1 MILIA
6 ILAGIILGQYI
17 RLDVNPKAIDF
28 ARAAWTFFTT
38 EAPAIIGKTH
48 DHFLLNKLN
57 AAFPAAESA
66 PTTADKVTVK
76 PVQSIAAK
84 TAKQSEKLT
93 VKAE

>member
-17 RLDVNPKAIDF
+17 RLDVNPKALDF
-28 ARAAWTFFTT
+28 ARTVWAFLTT

-48 DHFLLNKLN
+48 DRFLLNKLTH
-57 AAFPAAESA
+57 AFPTVEGAIAAK
-66 PTTADKVTVK
+66 PTVK
-76 PVQSIAAK
+76 TGQSIAAK